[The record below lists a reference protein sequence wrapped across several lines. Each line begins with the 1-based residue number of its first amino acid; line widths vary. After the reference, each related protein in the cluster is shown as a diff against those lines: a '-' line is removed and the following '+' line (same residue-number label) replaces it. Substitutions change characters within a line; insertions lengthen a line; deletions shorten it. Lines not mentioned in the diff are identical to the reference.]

1 MSKNDALKLKIEVPL
16 QVPVT
21 VKDAD
26 GKEAERS
33 TITIRRP
40 KTRHTKRLAAMV
52 GGDLLS
58 LLLADG
64 DDAASSIQAKV
75 ESGGREMLAK
85 LVAGLFTVERLDEL
99 TELIADMCD
108 EPASVIDD
116 IDVIDLPA
124 LGTAFLGFFPGLQ
137 SAASTAW
144 RQISDT
150 SSGNSR
156 TS

>member
-1 MSKNDALKLKIEVPL
+1 MSKNDALKLKIDVPL
-16 QVPVT
+16 KVPVP
-21 VKDAD
+21 VKDAE
-26 GKEAERS
+26 GKEAERRS
-33 TITIRRP
+33 ITIRRP
-40 KTRHTKRLAAMV
+40 KTRHTKRLAAMI

-64 DDAASSIQAKV
+64 DEAATSIQAKV
-75 ESGGREMLAK
+75 ESGGRDMLAK
-85 LVAGLFTVERLDEL
+85 LAAGLLTTERLDEL

-108 EPASVIDD
+108 EPASVIDE

-124 LGTAFLGFFPGLQ
+124 LGAAFLGFFPGLQ

-144 RQISDT
+144 LQMSDT
-150 SSGNSR
+150 SSENSP